1 MSRGPLVSRVADL
14 GRKLSVS
21 AACRPRVLT
30 VPSDNRPVEESP
42 EQVLARLARYRD
54 SLKGAPPY
62 PVAVWDAGDR
72 VRAAPRVEPARPSA
86 RAWRYSP
93 ELGMTLSSVRTTL
106 VGHLLAV
113 FGCAFAV
120 LAFEHAT
127 LRVAEGVVVVAAA
140 VGLIAL
146 ARRVPLAV
154 WWTLGVVIGGALGR
168 WS

>member
-1 MSRGPLVSRVADL
+1 M
-14 GRKLSVS
+14 
-21 AACRPRVLT
+21 
-30 VPSDNRPVEESP
+30 EESP

-54 SLKGAPPY
+54 SLKATHRD

-72 VRAAPRVEPARPSA
+72 FRAEPRVEPAPPS

-93 ELGMTLSSVRTTL
+93 GAELGLTLSSVRTTL

-113 FGCAFAV
+113 LGCAFMV
-120 LAFEHAT
+120 LAFEHASA
-127 LRVAEGVVVVAAA
+127 LIAEGVVVVAAA
-140 VGLIAL
+140 AGLVAL
-146 ARRVPLAV
+146 VRRVPLAV

>member
-1 MSRGPLVSRVADL
+1 VVSRVAEL
-14 GRKLSVS
+14 GRELS
-21 AACRPRVLT
+21 APPRASRSRIGA
-30 VPSDNRPVEESP
+30 VPGDNRRVEESP
-42 EQVLARLARYRD
+42 EQILARLVRYRD
-54 SLKGAPPY
+54 SLNRTPGSR
-62 PVAVWDAGDR
+62 VVVRDAGDS
-72 VRAAPRVEPARPSA
+72 VAAEPAPPSS

-93 ELGMTLSSVRTTL
+93 GPELGMTLRTVRTTL

-113 FGCAFAV
+113 LGCTFAV

-127 LRVAEGVVVVAAA
+127 LRIAEGVVVVAAA

>member
-1 MSRGPLVSRVADL
+1 MVSRVAER
-14 GRKLSVS
+14 GRKLRVPTDG
-21 AACRPRVLT
+21 RPRSLT
-30 VPSDNRPVEESP
+30 APSDNRSVEESP

-54 SLKGAPPY
+54 SLKATHRN

-72 VRAAPRVEPARPSA
+72 VRAEPRVEPAPSS
-86 RAWRYSP
+86 RAWRYSRGP
-93 ELGMTLSSVRTTL
+93 ELGLTLSSVRTTL

-113 FGCAFAV
+113 LGCAIAV
-120 LAFEHAT
+120 LTFEHAT
-127 LRVAEGVVVVAAA
+127 AYVAEGVVAVAAA
-140 VGLIAL
+140 AGLVAL